1 MGESAVLMAAGMGTR
16 MMPLTKTTPK
26 PLIRVHGTPMIETMI
41 DGLLQ
46 RQVER
51 ICIVTGFLHNQFQY
65 LAEKYPQA
73 EILYNPYFETQNNI
87 SSLYIAR
94 KFLAAGDCFI
104 CESDIYVK
112 DLSIFQ
118 RELFSSCYY
127 GRMQEGY
134 SDDWVFDLEEERI
147 VRIGR
152 GGTDTYNMTGIAFF
166 KGADAL
172 MLKEKIEDTYRTE
185 KNRQMFWDEV
195 VNANLD
201 TLSMKVEPVETGQ
214 LYEIDTVKELWALE
228 SSTF

>member
-1 MGESAVLMAAGMGTR
+1 M
-16 MMPLTKTTPK
+16 
-26 PLIRVHGTPMIETMI
+26 
-41 DGLLQ
+41 
-46 RQVER
+46 
-51 ICIVTGFLHNQFQY
+51 
-65 LAEKYPQA
+65 
-73 EILYNPYFETQNNI
+73 
-87 SSLYIAR
+87 
-94 KFLAAGDCFI
+94 
-104 CESDIYVK
+104 
-112 DLSIFQ
+112 
-118 RELFSSCYY
+118 
-127 GRMQEGY
+127 
-134 SDDWVFDLEEERI
+134 FDLEEERI

-214 LYEIDTVKELWALE
+214 LYEIDTVKDLRALE